1 MTNIL
6 RATPDELR
14 GASTGWS
21 AEAFDLHAAP
31 PSVEP
36 SSFPWP
42 TMLASAAV
50 TGAAQA
56 ATADLHTRITGTAG
70 ATQVS
75 AAGYDASESDAVDA
89 FKEVISAVTNAVGNS
104 T

>member
-1 MTNIL
+1 MTDIF
-6 RATPDELR
+6 RVIPDELR
-14 GASTGWS
+14 AASIGWS
-21 AEAFDLHAAP
+21 AEVFDLHAVP
-31 PSVEP
+31 PSLESP
-36 SSFPWP
+36 EPWP

-70 ATQVS
+70 ATDLA
-75 AAGYDASESDAVDA
+75 AAGYDASEADAVDA
-89 FKEVISAVTNAVGNS
+89 VKKVISAVTNAVREN

>member
-1 MTNIL
+1 MTDIL
-6 RATPDELR
+6 RVIPDELR
-14 GASTGWS
+14 GASTGWN
-21 AEAFDLHAAP
+21 AAVFDLHAAP
-31 PSVEP
+31 PSLEP
-36 SSFPWP
+36 PSPWP

-56 ATADLHTRITGTAG
+56 ATADLHARITGTAG

-75 AAGYDASESDAVDA
+75 AASYDASAADSADAIQ
-89 FKEVISAVTNAVGNS
+89 KVISTVTSAVRES

>member
-1 MTNIL
+1 MTDIL

-14 GASTGWS
+14 GASTGWN
-21 AEAFDLHAAP
+21 AEVFDLHAAP
-31 PSVEP
+31 PSLEP
-36 SSFPWP
+36 SSSPWP
-42 TMLASAAV
+42 TMLATAAV

-70 ATQVS
+70 ATQVA

-89 FKEVISAVTNAVGNS
+89 IQEVISDITKAVRDNT
-104 T
+104 